1 MPASPA
7 SHAFPTAPRRGWLRR
22 NWWLILLVLVLAVV
36 IGGGVA
42 LRPYWI
48 LKHSEPFQQT
58 VAELRKNPKV
68 LAAIGEPA
76 DIPTLLHFPAGNV
89 SQQDGRG
96 EAGFTFPWAGP
107 KGSGEVASQARMVD
121 GKWGITRLVMQ
132 VNDGPNLNL
141 TQDVLAQ
148 GVDVAPFDPN
158 AQPKPS
164 TEQPKPK
171 EGDMNVKIEIPNM
184 PPPQ

>member
-1 MPASPA
+1 VP
-7 SHAFPTAPRRGWLRR
+7 
-22 NWWLILLVLVLAVV
+22 LVLVLAAV

-48 LKHSEPFQQT
+48 LKKSKPFQDT
-58 VAELRKNPKV
+58 VEQLRKNPKV
-68 LAAIGEPA
+68 IAALGEPA

-121 GKWGITRLVMQ
+121 GKWGLTRLVLQ
-132 VNDGPNLNL
+132 IHGGQTLNL
-141 TQDVLAQ
+141 TQDVLAE
-148 GVDVAPFDPN
+148 GVDVPAFDPN
-158 AQPKPS
+158 APPKANEP
-164 TEQPKPK
+164 QKPK
-171 EGDMNVKIEIPNM
+171 SGDMNVKIEVPNL
-184 PPPQ
+184 PTPPQ